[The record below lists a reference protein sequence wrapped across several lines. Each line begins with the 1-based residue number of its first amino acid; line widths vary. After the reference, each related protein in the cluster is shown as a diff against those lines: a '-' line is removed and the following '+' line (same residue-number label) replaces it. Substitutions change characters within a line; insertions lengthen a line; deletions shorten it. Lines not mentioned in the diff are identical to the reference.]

1 MNLIIRPTDRGR
13 QARVIKI
20 ERILYPKGLS
30 MEAKAAMK
38 LICTGI
44 LFSTLLPVLTA
55 IAQAAPRRIEVT
67 AKRFEFSPSEITLK
81 RGEPVVLIIKSADV
95 PHGVRFRE
103 LGVEVRTGRGE
114 ASEAAFTP
122 AKAGTFVGQ
131 CSVFCGA
138 GHGKMKLILHIVD

>member
-1 MNLIIRPTDRGR
+1 
-13 QARVIKI
+13 
-20 ERILYPKGLS
+20 

-81 RGEPVVLIIKSADV
+81 RGEPVVLIIKSAD
-95 PHGVRFRE
+95 
-103 LGVEVRTGRGE
+103 
-114 ASEAAFTP
+114 
-122 AKAGTFVGQ
+122 GQ